1 MIADEETTLL
11 IKRTFNASAEDVFE
25 AWLTLERWQAW
36 IGPEGMNCK
45 VTLLEPRVGGRY
57 RIDMRAL
64 DGSLIPVSGQFE
76 VIDRP
81 RALSFTWGWDGD
93 PTRQSLVT
101 FNSPKSTERRS
112 SRCDRKGCRLSKTGA
127 STSTAG
133 TARWQNW
140 NVTWRGQADMNPQV
154 SAFGWVPPFCSR
166 SRSRSSG
173 LLGFV

>member
-1 MIADEETTLL
+1 MIADEETILV
-11 IKRTFNASAEDVFE
+11 IKRTFKASAEDVFD

-57 RIDMRAL
+57 RIDMRAP

-93 PTRQSLVT
+93 PTRQASSRS
-101 FNSPKSTERRS
+101 NSQTSAERPS
-112 SRCDRKGCRLSKTGA
+112 SRCDRKGCKLSKTGA
-127 STSTAG
+127 STSMAG
-133 TARWQNW
+133 TARW
-140 NVTWRGQADMNPQV
+140 
-154 SAFGWVPPFCSR
+154 
-166 SRSRSSG
+166 
-173 LLGFV
+173 

>member
-11 IKRTFNASAEDVFE
+11 IKRTFKASAEDVFD

-57 RIDMRAL
+57 RIDMRAP

-81 RALSFTWGWDGD
+81 RALSFTWGWVGSDKAKPRHAPFHRSQRNDGVHVATGRAAD
-93 PTRQSLVT
+93 
-101 FNSPKSTERRS
+101 
-112 SRCDRKGCRLSKTGA
+112 CRKPAPARAWLEQR
-127 STSTAG
+127 AG
-133 TARWQNW
+133 KRF
-140 NVTWRGQADMNPQV
+140 RMG
-154 SAFGWVPPFCSR
+154 SAF
-166 SRSRSSG
+166 
-173 LLGFV
+173 LLEVSFEIFGSAGFV

>member
-11 IKRTFNASAEDVFE
+11 IKRTFKASAEDVFD

-81 RALSFTWGWDGD
+81 PHSASPGVGTEI
-93 PTRQSLVT
+93 RQGKAWSRS
-101 FNSPKSTERRS
+101 NSPKSTE
-112 SRCDRKGCRLSKTGA
+112 
-127 STSTAG
+127 
-133 TARWQNW
+133 
-140 NVTWRGQADMNPQV
+140 
-154 SAFGWVPPFCSR
+154 
-166 SRSRSSG
+166 
-173 LLGFV
+173 

>member
-11 IKRTFNASAEDVFE
+11 IKRTFKASAEDVFE
-25 AWLTLERWQAW
+25 AWLTPERWQAW

-57 RIDMRAL
+57 RIDMRAP

-101 FNSPKSTERRS
+101 LHFTEVNGTTEFTLRQEGLQTVENRRQHEHGWNSALAKLERYLER
-112 SRCDRKGCRLSKTGA
+112 
-127 STSTAG
+127 TS
-133 TARWQNW
+133 
-140 NVTWRGQADMNPQV
+140 
-154 SAFGWVPPFCSR
+154 
-166 SRSRSSG
+166 
-173 LLGFV
+173 